1 MSAQQSAAN
10 KRINVIR
17 LRGRSAI
24 ALAVVTAV
32 GIVAFTWP
40 LFGSA
45 SATEAGGLPHSTD
58 APWLFVALLPLLLA
72 VLFAEIADGSLDA
85 KGIAML
91 GVLAACGAA
100 LRPLG
105 GGATGFSAVFFLMI
119 PAGRVLGRG
128 FGFVLGAVTL
138 FASALL
144 TAGVGPWLPFQMVAA
159 GWVGFG
165 AGCLPRAQG
174 RREIAML
181 AAYAALAGLAYGL
194 VMNLWFWPY
203 AHDYPRS
210 ISYLPGASAATNLVH
225 WLHHDV
231 VTSLGFDLPRALGNF
246 LFVLLAG
253 RPVLAALRRAA
264 RRAAFDQPVVFSDPA
279 AVR

>member
-1 MSAQQSAAN
+1 MTS
-10 KRINVIR
+10 RIKPRGRLEVVR
-17 LRGRSAI
+17 LRGRSAF
-24 ALAVVTAV
+24 ALLVVTLV
-32 GIVAFTWP
+32 GVAAFTWP
-40 LFGSA
+40 FFAGA
-45 SATEAGGLPHSTD
+45 GATANTGGLPHSTD

-100 LRPLG
+100 LRPIG
-105 GGATGFSAVFFLMI
+105 GGATGFTGVFFLMI

-128 FGFVLGAVTL
+128 FGFVLGALTL

-165 AGCLPRAQG
+165 AGCLPPARG
-174 RREIAML
+174 RREVFLL

-194 VMNLWFWPY
+194 VMNLWFWPF
-203 AHDYPRS
+203 AHDYPRA
-210 ISYLPGASAATNLVH
+210 ISYLPGAAFETNLVH

-246 LFVLLAG
+246 AFLLVAG

-264 RRAAFDQPVVFSDPA
+264 RRAAFDQPVAFHPA
-279 AVR
+279 EVPA

>member
-1 MSAQQSAAN
+1 MSAPT
-10 KRINVIR
+10 RGLDIVR
-17 LRGRSAI
+17 LHGRSAF
-24 ALAVVTAV
+24 ALLVVTLV
-32 GIVAFTWP
+32 GVAAFTWP
-40 LFGSA
+40 FFAGTA
-45 SATEAGGLPHSTD
+45 ATADSSGLPHSTD
-58 APWLFVALLPLLLA
+58 APWLFVALLPLLLG

-100 LRPLG
+100 LRPIG
-105 GGATGFSAVFFLMI
+105 GGATGFTGVFFLMI

-128 FGFVLGAVTL
+128 FGFVLGALTL

-165 AGCLPRAQG
+165 AGCLPPARG
-174 RREIAML
+174 RREVALL
-181 AAYAALAGLAYGL
+181 AFYAAFAGLSYGL
-194 VMNLWFWPY
+194 VMNLWFWPF
-203 AHDYPRS
+203 AHDYPRA
-210 ISYLPGASAATNLVH
+210 ISYLPGASMATNLVH

-231 VTSLGFDLPRALGNF
+231 VTSLGFDLPRAFGNF
-246 LFVLLAG
+246 VFVLVAG

-264 RRAAFDQPVVFSDPA
+264 RRAAFEQPVVFTASEVSA
-279 AVR
+279 

>member
-1 MSAQQSAAN
+1 M
-10 KRINVIR
+10 NVLR
-17 LRGRSAI
+17 LRGRSVL
-24 ALAVVTAV
+24 ALGVVSAV
-32 GIVAFTWP
+32 GLVGFGWP
-40 LFGSA
+40 LFAGTVARS
-45 SATEAGGLPHSTD
+45 EAAGLPHSTD

-72 VLFAEIADGSLDA
+72 VLLAEISDGSLDA
-85 KGIAML
+85 KGVAML

-105 GGATGFSAVFFLMI
+105 SGATGFSAVFFLMV

-128 FGFVLGAVTL
+128 FGFVLGALTL

-165 AGCLPRAQG
+165 AGCLPAARG

-181 AAYAALAGLAYGL
+181 ATYAAVAGLLYGL
-194 VMNLWFWPY
+194 LMNLWFWPF
-203 AHDYPRS
+203 ARDYPRA
-210 ISYLPGASAATNLVH
+210 ISYLPGASLSTNLIH

-231 VTSLGFDLPRALGNF
+231 VTSLGFDIPRAVGNL

-253 RPVLAALRRAA
+253 KPVLAALRRAA
-264 RRAAFDQPVVFSDPA
+264 RRAAFDAPVVFSEPA
-279 AVR
+279 QTAA

>member
-1 MSAQQSAAN
+1 M
-10 KRINVIR
+10 NVIR
-17 LRGRSAI
+17 LRGRSAF
-24 ALAVVTAV
+24 ALIVVTVV
-32 GIVAFTWP
+32 GIAAFGWP
-40 LFGSA
+40 LLTGHLTGHVA
-45 SATEAGGLPHSTD
+45 APTDGLPHSSD
-58 APWLFVALLPLLLA
+58 APWIFLALLPLLLA
-72 VLFAEIADGSLDA
+72 VLFAEVADGSLDA

-128 FGFVLGAVTL
+128 FGFVLGALTL

-144 TAGVGPWLPFQMVAA
+144 TGGVGPWLPFQMLAA

-165 AGCLPRAQG
+165 AGCLPRARG
-174 RREIAML
+174 RWEVALL

-194 VMNLWFWPY
+194 VMNLWFWPFARY
-203 AHDYPRS
+203 YPAD
-210 ISYLPGASAATNLVH
+210 ISYLPHASLATNLVH

-246 LFVLLAG
+246 VFVLLAG
-253 RPVLAALRRAA
+253 RPVLGALRRAA
-264 RRAAFDQPVVFSDPA
+264 RRAAFDQPVVFEPA
-279 AVR
+279 TVGAP